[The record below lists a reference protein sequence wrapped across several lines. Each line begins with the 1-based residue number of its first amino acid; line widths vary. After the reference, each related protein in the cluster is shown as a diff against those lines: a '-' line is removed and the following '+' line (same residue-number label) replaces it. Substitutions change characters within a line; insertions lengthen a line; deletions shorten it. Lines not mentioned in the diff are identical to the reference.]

1 MQTILAAKLA
11 KIVYGEVNIL
21 HTKTDMADKLVL
33 VIIYTILIALV
44 IVTLYPLLYV
54 LFASLSDAG
63 KLIVNKGILWKPV
76 GFSLDA
82 YKSVLAN
89 PGIAIGYKNTLFIVF
104 FGVIVNLFM
113 TALGAYVLSRKH
125 VMWNNVFMFLIVFTM
140 FFGGGLIP
148 LYLTVKGVGL
158 LNSLWATILPFAIS
172 TFNLIIMRTSFMGIP
187 DSLEE
192 SAKIDGANHFTIL
205 FRIILPLSMP
215 VIAVMILYYAVDK
228 WNGWFYAS
236 IFIQNRE
243 LFPLQLV
250 LREILISNA
259 TDSMSAG
266 ASAGDRFQIGET
278 IKYATIMV
286 ATIPILC
293 VYPFVQRYFVKGVM
307 VGSLKG

>member
-1 MQTILAAKLA
+1 MITLIKESGWFDRIFTIFNYTFL
-11 KIVYGEVNIL
+11 IL
-21 HTKTDMADKLVL
+21 
-33 VIIYTILIALV
+33 LV

-54 LFASLSDAG
+54 LFASLSDSAQ
-63 KLIVNKGILWKPV
+63 LLANKGLLWKPV
-76 GFSLDA
+76 GFSLEA

-89 PGIAIGYKNTLFIVF
+89 PGIATGFRNTLFILV

-113 TALGAYVLSRKH
+113 TALGAYVLSRKN
-125 VMWNNVFMFLIVFTM
+125 VMWNKVFMFFIVFTM

-148 LYLTVKGVGL
+148 LYLVVKGVGL
-158 LNSLWATILPFAIS
+158 LDTLWSTILPFAIS

-205 FRIILPLSMP
+205 FRIIIPLSMP

-236 IFIQNRE
+236 VFIKSRE

-250 LREILISNA
+250 LREILIANS
-259 TDSMSAG
+259 TESMSAG

-293 VYPFVQRYFVKGVM
+293 IYPFLQRFFVKGVM

>member
-1 MQTILAAKLA
+1 MQS
-11 KIVYGEVNIL
+11 
-21 HTKTDMADKLVL
+21 KTDLGDKTVMFAIYTMLILL
-33 VIIYTILIALV
+33 VIA
-44 IVTLYPLLYV
+44 TLYPLLYV
-54 LFASLSDAG
+54 LFASFSDAG
-63 KLIVNKGILWKPV
+63 QLIVNKGILWKPL
-76 GFSLDA
+76 GFSLEA

-89 PGIAIGYKNTLFIVF
+89 PGIAIGYKNTLFILF
-104 FGVIVNLFM
+104 FGVLVNLFM
-113 TALGAYVLSRKH
+113 TALAAYVLSRKN

-148 LYLTVKGVGL
+148 LYLVVKGVGML
-158 LNSLWATILPFAIS
+158 DSLWSTIVPFAVS

-187 DSLEE
+187 DALEE

-205 FRIILPLSMP
+205 FRIIIPLSMP

-236 IFIQNRE
+236 VFIKSRD

-250 LREILISNA
+250 LREILIANS

-286 ATIPILC
+286 ATVPILC
-293 VYPFVQRYFVKGVM
+293 VYPFVQRFFVKGVM

>member
-1 MQTILAAKLA
+1 MIKESGWFDRIFTILNYTFL
-11 KIVYGEVNIL
+11 IL
-21 HTKTDMADKLVL
+21 LV
-33 VIIYTILIALV
+33 T
-44 IVTLYPLLYV
+44 VTLYPLLYV
-54 LFASLSDAG
+54 LFASLSDSAQ
-63 KLIVNKGILWKPV
+63 LLANKGLLWKPV
-76 GFSLDA
+76 GFSLEA

-89 PGIAIGYKNTLFIVF
+89 PGIATGFRNTLFILV

-113 TALGAYVLSRKH
+113 TALGAYVLSRKN
-125 VMWNNVFMFLIVFTM
+125 VMWNKVFMFFIVFTM

-148 LYLTVKGVGL
+148 LYLVVKGVGL
-158 LNSLWATILPFAIS
+158 LDTLWSTILPFAIS

-205 FRIILPLSMP
+205 FRIIIPLSMP

-236 IFIQNRE
+236 VFIKSRE

-250 LREILISNA
+250 LREILIANS
-259 TDSMSAG
+259 TESMSAG

-293 VYPFVQRYFVKGVM
+293 IYPFLQRFFVKGVM

>member
-1 MQTILAAKLA
+1 MKESGWFDRIFTLFNYTFLIL
-11 KIVYGEVNIL
+11 
-21 HTKTDMADKLVL
+21 
-33 VIIYTILIALV
+33 LV

-54 LFASLSDAG
+54 LFASLSDSAQ
-63 KLIVNKGILWKPV
+63 LLANKGLLWKPV
-76 GFSLDA
+76 GFSLEA

-89 PGIAIGYKNTLFIVF
+89 PGIATGFRNTLFILV

-113 TALGAYVLSRKH
+113 TALGAYVLSRKN
-125 VMWNNVFMFLIVFTM
+125 VMWNKVFMFFIVFTM

-148 LYLTVKGVGL
+148 LYLVVKGVGL
-158 LNSLWATILPFAIS
+158 LDTLWSTILPFAIS

-205 FRIILPLSMP
+205 FRIIIPLSMP

-236 IFIQNRE
+236 VFIKSRE

-250 LREILISNA
+250 LREILIANS
-259 TDSMSAG
+259 TESMSAG

-293 VYPFVQRYFVKGVM
+293 IYPFLQRFFVKGVM

>member
-1 MQTILAAKLA
+1 MKTESSWLDRLFNL
-11 KIVYGEVNIL
+11 VNYTL
-21 HTKTDMADKLVL
+21 LLLL
-33 VIIYTILIALV
+33 VIA
-44 IVTLYPLLYV
+44 TLYPLLYV
-54 LFASLSDAG
+54 LFASFSDPAR
-63 KLIVNKGILWKPV
+63 LLAYKGLLWRPV
-76 GFSLDA
+76 GFSLEA
-82 YKSVLAN
+82 YRSVLAN
-89 PGIAIGYKNTLFIVF
+89 PGIGVGFRNTLYIVV
-104 FGVIVNLFM
+104 FGVTVNIFM
-113 TALGAYVLSRKH
+113 TALGAYVLSRKN
-125 VMWNNVFMFLIVFTM
+125 VMWNKVFMFLIVFTM

-148 LYLTVKGVGL
+148 MYLVVKGVGL
-158 LNSLWATILPFAIS
+158 LDSLWSTIIPFAIG

-236 IFIQNRE
+236 VFIKSRE

-250 LREILISNA
+250 LREILISNS
-259 TDSMSAG
+259 TDSMSIG

-278 IKYATIMV
+278 IKYATIIV
-286 ATIPILC
+286 ATFPIMC
-293 VYPFVQRYFVKGVM
+293 VYPFLQRYFVKGVM